1 MSSRTFAGDR
11 LDEPPYGPRV
21 IRSHETGGIA
31 CVGPNRTPVSEVLRR
46 LAAGQTREQIV
57 AAEAGLESEDIDASL
72 AFAAWMIQED

>member
-1 MSSRTFAGDR
+1 
-11 LDEPPYGPRV
+11 
-21 IRSHETGGIA
+21 
-31 CVGPNRTPVSEVLRR
+31 